1 MGTLSIKAEENSACG
16 RVEEIEHREFVQE
29 NSNLGKFCDR
39 MNFGGGV
46 RVSILGRTCV
56 FGEEAD
62 G

>member
-16 RVEEIEHREFVQE
+16 RVEEIEHREFVPE

-46 RVSILGRTCV
+46 RVSILGRP
-56 FGEEAD
+56 FP
-62 G
+62 